1 MKEGMTMYSLLFSDF
16 PRGVEN
22 HKEEIKKYIKENY
35 KVAVLPWAFPV
46 ELDADRFEN
55 EYFSKDTN
63 RYQRYIGALKELG
76 IQKKN
81 IIICNCYRDSREK
94 LLEILKLVDV
104 IFLPGGNPEM
114 MFKKVVHDTELLYIL
129 KHTDK
134 IVIGE
139 SAGTELQLR
148 RYFITA
154 KNNYYKY
161 FAFYDGF
168 GILNDPFYLD
178 VHSINNKN
186 YLNKLQQVSMETKK
200 DVYAIYDGGAILYNR
215 SDETFKVLN
224 PVTKFSP
231 KK

>member
-1 MKEGMTMYSLLFSDF
+1 MYSLLFSDF
-16 PRGVEN
+16 PKGIDN
-22 HKEEIKKYIKENY
+22 HKDVIKKYIKDDY
-35 KVAVLPWAFPV
+35 KVAILPWAFPT
-46 ELDADRFEN
+46 ELDAERFDN

-63 RYQRYIGALKELG
+63 RYQRYIGALKMLDIRDE
-76 IQKKN
+76 N
-81 IIICNCYRDSREK
+81 IIICNCYRESRDE
-94 LLEILKLVDV
+94 LLKILEDVDV

-114 MFKKVVHDTELLYIL
+114 MFSKVVHDKDLLYVL
-129 KHTDK
+129 KYTKK

-139 SAGTELQLR
+139 SAGCELQLR

-168 GILNDPFYLD
+168 GILNYPFYLD

-186 YLNKLQQVSMETKK
+186 YLNKLQQVSTETKK

>member
-1 MKEGMTMYSLLFSDF
+1 MYSLLFSDF
-16 PRGVEN
+16 PKGVDN
-22 HKEEIKKYIKENY
+22 HKDVIKKYIKDDY
-35 KVAVLPWAFPV
+35 KVAILPWAFPT
-46 ELDADRFEN
+46 ELDAERFDN

-63 RYQRYIGALKELG
+63 RYQRYIGALKMLDIRDE
-76 IQKKN
+76 N
-81 IIICNCYRDSREK
+81 IIICNCYRESRDE
-94 LLEILKLVDV
+94 LLKILEDVDV

-114 MFKKVVHDTELLYIL
+114 MFSKVVHDKDLLYVL
-129 KHTDK
+129 KYTKK

-139 SAGTELQLR
+139 SAGCELQLR

-186 YLNKLQQVSMETKK
+186 YLNKLQQVSTETKK

>member
-1 MKEGMTMYSLLFSDF
+1 MYSLLFSDF
-16 PRGVEN
+16 PKGIDN
-22 HKEEIKKYIKENY
+22 HKDVIKKYIKDDY
-35 KVAVLPWAFPV
+35 KVAILPWAFPT
-46 ELDADRFEN
+46 ELDAERFDN

-63 RYQRYIGALKELG
+63 RYQRYIGALKMLDIRDE
-76 IQKKN
+76 N
-81 IIICNCYRDSREK
+81 IIICNCYRESRDE
-94 LLEILKLVDV
+94 LLKILEDVDV

-114 MFKKVVHDTELLYIL
+114 MFSKVVHDKDLLYVL
-129 KHTDK
+129 KYTKK

-139 SAGTELQLR
+139 SAGCELQLR

-186 YLNKLQQVSMETKK
+186 YLNKLQQVSTETKK

>member
-1 MKEGMTMYSLLFSDF
+1 MYSLLFSDF
-16 PRGVEN
+16 PKGVIN
-22 HKEEIKKYIKENY
+22 HKEEIKKYIKEGD
-35 KVAVLPWAFPV
+35 KVAVLPWAFPA
-46 ELDADRFEN
+46 EIDADRFDN

-63 RYQRYIGALKELG
+63 RYQRYMGALKELG
-76 IQKKN
+76 IRKEN
-81 IIICNCYRDSREK
+81 IVICNCYRDSKEK
-94 LLEILKLVDV
+94 LLNVLKSVDV

-114 MFKKVVHDTELLYIL
+114 MFKQVVHDTELLYVL

-134 IVIGE
+134 VVIGE

-178 VHSINNKN
+178 VHSVNNRN
-186 YLNKLQQVSMETKK
+186 YLNKLQKVSIETKK

-215 SDETFKVLN
+215 SDDTFKILD

-231 KK
+231 DSENK